1 MSEPLTKA
9 APPPL
14 TPEQKAQRRKQRRL
28 VLFTLLGL
36 MLAAGAWQGITYLT
50 SAPERAEALVQ
61 AGIKN
66 LSPGRYEQAIVQF
79 GQALDIEPNAWNAYY
94 QRGIA
99 KQNLNV
105 LDDALADYQSALQI
119 KGDLVEARVA
129 RAGIYG
135 EKGDH
140 RHAAE
145 ELTKI
150 IAQKPTVDA
159 HYRRG
164 DAYAALGQHAEAIE
178 DYTWIINEVR
188 DAPLA
193 YFSRAKSR
201 RALGDL
207 EGATADET
215 TGASFDRSPDFKK

>member
-1 MSEPLTKA
+1 MIFTLFG
-9 APPPL
+9 
-14 TPEQKAQRRKQRRL
+14 L
-28 VLFTLLGL
+28 VL
-36 MLAAGAWQGITYLT
+36 AGSVWQGVLYLT

-66 LSPGRYEQAIVQF
+66 LSPGKYEQAVLRF
-79 GQALDIEPNAWNAYY
+79 NEALAIEPNSWNAHY

-99 KQNLNV
+99 EQNLNKP
-105 LDDALADYQSALQI
+105 DDALADYQAALQI
-119 KGDLVEARVA
+119 KADLLEARIA
-129 RAGIYG
+129 RAGIYD

-150 IAQKPTVDA
+150 IAQRPTVDA

-164 DAYAALGQHAEAIE
+164 DAYAQLGQHAEAIE

-207 EGATADET
+207 DGATADET
-215 TGASFDRSPDFKK
+215 AATSFDRSADFKK